1 MNIWIKL
8 KSNKAA
14 MVGLV
19 IILIA
24 VLISVL
30 GANIRP
36 DSSVDANYQIQQI
49 SRLNP
54 GSKVQLLK
62 IRRNQEIKEVSF
74 FGKLFFWG
82 AVRKIQ
88 ICSHK

>member
-1 MNIWIKL
+1 MNTWIKL

-24 VLISVL
+24 VLISIL

-36 DSSVDANYQIQQI
+36 DATVNANYQIQQI

-54 GSKVQLLK
+54 GAQVKLLK
-62 IRRNQEIKEVSF
+62 IRRNETVKI
-74 FGKLFFWG
+74 LFCLVVFIFL
-82 AVRKIQ
+82 V
-88 ICSHK
+88 